1 MVATER
7 RGALPGAGGWVGRPG
22 SSLTYP
28 QTALSVAE
36 MGRLG
41 TRKDTWTRALADL
54 IPGSSGRKRVVG
66 A

>member
-36 MGRLG
+36 MGRQG
-41 TRKDTWTRALADL
+41 TRKDTWTGALADL